1 MTNNA
6 YDGDDDDGFTL
17 YQATA
22 NDPGWPLMVVTLGYC
37 LFVYFV
43 AWLWVMKK
51 RRVDRANAS
60 QISSTSTASMSS
72 SSQWLKNANPT
83 RKDIK
88 DVESLSAVIALSNKD
103 HEKPQQGG
111 NKTTRVSKPAEVIVA
126 PTIRREMKSNRKNRE
141 QNRFWRRPK
150 ASAADDDESVLT
162 FGSFFGGGRNKAR
175 KLNQSKDRNKKAR
188 DVAADCNEN
197 WEDREDEVARRKATY
212 GRSESDYHPMEEIDD
227 VEEMMFLD
235 EPMTEIHRIS
245 GPW

>member
-6 YDGDDDDGFTL
+6 YDGGDDDGFTL

-43 AWLWVMKK
+43 AWFWVMKK
-51 RRVDRANAS
+51 RKVDRANAS
-60 QISSTSTASMSS
+60 QITSTSTASASS
-72 SSQWLKNANPT
+72 SSQRLKNANPT
-83 RKDIK
+83 RKDIQ
-88 DVESLSAVIALSNKD
+88 DVESLSAVIAFGNKD
-103 HEKPQQGG
+103 HEKSQKGE
-111 NKTTRVSKPAEVIVA
+111 NKIPRANKPAEVIVA

-150 ASAADDDESVLT
+150 ESAADEDESVLT
-162 FGSFFGGGRNKAR
+162 FGSFFGGGRDKAR
-175 KLNQSKDRNKKAR
+175 KRNQSKDRN
-188 DVAADCNEN
+188 VATGCNEN
-197 WEDREDEVARRKATY
+197 WEDKEDEVARRKATY
-212 GRSESDYHPMEEIDD
+212 GRSDSDYHPMEEIDD